1 VIVYPENTLEKLE
14 FQAIRDILAGYC
26 SGAAS
31 KHKARSLIPASEAV
45 EVIKL
50 IQEASELHQ
59 IRVNKLSFPDYHF
72 VECSKELALLSVSGA
87 VLDGLQ
93 CILIKDL
100 AETAS
105 GLIKGIRLL
114 NGYPAL
120 QHLVAHL
127 NPVNEIA
134 QMIERIVEPNGFIRS
149 SASRALGDIRKEQDE
164 VRRRST
170 RVFDSLL
177 KKYQKL
183 GWVREYG
190 ESYYHDRRV
199 LAIVAE
205 HKNKVD
211 GIIHGSSESG
221 NTAFVEPES
230 LVGLNNQLVDL
241 KQKEEQEQRRILK
254 QLTAALS
261 KYAPVLNQ
269 FFEVIATFDFL
280 EAKTKLAI
288 ELEATKPHIDVH
300 CKQLNLIAAR
310 HPLLFR
316 QNKRQKLSTV
326 PLDLSLTAEN
336 SILVISGPNAGGKS
350 IALKT
355 VGLLQL
361 MLQSGLLV
369 PVNENS
375 VMAVFAQLLIDIGD
389 DQSIEYQLSTY
400 SSRLK
405 KLKHF
410 LRVAD
415 SRTLLLLDEFGTG
428 SDPELGGAIA
438 EAILIELLKF
448 KPWGIITTHFSN
460 IKIAAENLDGL
471 INGCML
477 FNEQTLEPLYQ
488 LNIGSP
494 GSSYTFEV
502 AKKIGL
508 DPAVLKLAR
517 TKVDQRKVKLDKLL
531 VELQLKKNQLELEK
545 QEVRTERNQM
555 LAELE
560 RLDKEMEKIKNYQES
575 LNKPEQQRLVESGKK
590 YEALLDFWNKTKNK
604 KELTRK
610 LMQAAEKSEQKQKMK
625 EATAVSTTKSK
636 KKKKAP
642 PQPEPWKLIESG
654 DKVRLKDGKSS
665 GTVEQILNDKAVV
678 LFGNMKI
685 SVASNQLVLMM
696 KKK

>member
-1 VIVYPENTLEKLE
+1 VIVYPDNTLEKLE

-31 KHKARSLIPASEAV
+31 KQKARLLIPASESA

-50 IQEASELHQ
+50 IEEASELHQ
-59 IRVNKLSFPDYHF
+59 IRVNKLTFPDYHF

-120 QHLVAHL
+120 QYLVAHL

-288 ELEATKPHIDVH
+288 ELEATKPRIDVH

-326 PLDLSLTAEN
+326 PLDLTLTAEN

-460 IKIAAENLDGL
+460 IKIAAENLEGL

-531 VELQLKKNQLELEK
+531 VELQLKKNQLDLEK

-604 KELTRK
+604 KELNRK

-642 PQPEPWKLIESG
+642 PQPEPWKLIETG